1 MKKVLILI
9 FCAALFFAVGG
20 FFLWTAL
27 TDDTVFLVPSV
38 LMLLCACVF
47 VYLLIKELFIGYN
60 EYRVDGTNMSVSRRG
75 KLIASIPS
83 SDIADL
89 VIIFD
94 VVSQD
99 ACAVSF
105 RYGKRH
111 FYVSLT
117 DENKD
122 AIKDFIK
129 DMPYKKRGN
138 LWYYVLSLIG
148 N

>member
-89 VIIFD
+89 VCTVTRTMPTRALRSVED
-94 VVSQD
+94 VYTAD
-99 ACAVSF
+99 REARA
-105 RYGKRH
+105 R
-111 FYVSLT
+111 
-117 DENKD
+117 
-122 AIKDFIK
+122 
-129 DMPYKKRGN
+129 
-138 LWYYVLSLIG
+138 VLELASVK